1 MMPPPRICEVPL
13 SLIGVWSILLWVLA
27 AAGHGSVAPSH
38 NPSAARENPP
48 VIVIGFVGGYVHR
61 DDSVHSVVQLA
72 ERLQRDYPSGVYAAV
87 YENHCG
93 DEAHEAVLHLLD
105 ADHDGSLSP
114 EEKKSA
120 RVILYGHSWGASE
133 AVTLAR
139 ELEADDVP
147 VLLTLQVDSIAK
159 KDENDAVI
167 PPNVAEAANFFQ
179 PDGVIHGRA
188 AIRAADPSR
197 TQILGNFEFDYK
209 KNPVRCDAYPWFGRT
224 FAKTHI
230 EIECDP
236 AVWSQVELLI
246 RSKLPPPLQTGLS
259 QSQSAT
265 E

>member
-1 MMPPPRICEVPL
+1 
-13 SLIGVWSILLWVLA
+13 LIGFWSIPLLILA
-27 AAGHGSVAPSH
+27 AAGHGSVAASH
-38 NPSAARENPP
+38 NPSAVQENPP
-48 VIVIGFVGGYVHR
+48 IIVIGFVGGYVHR

-72 ERLQRDYPSGVYAAV
+72 DRLRKDYPAGVYAAV
-87 YENHCG
+87 YENHHG
-93 DEAHEAVLHLLD
+93 DEAHDAVLRLLD
-105 ADHDGSLSP
+105 ADHDGELSA
-114 EEKKSA
+114 EEKKAA

-133 AVTLAR
+133 VIALAR
-139 ELEADDVP
+139 ELETDGVP

-159 KDENDAVI
+159 QYENDAVI
-167 PPNVAEAANFFQ
+167 PANVAEAANFYQ
-179 PDGVIHGRA
+179 TDGILHGRA

-197 TQILGNFEFDYK
+197 TQILGNFQFDYK

-246 RSKLPPPLQTGLS
+246 RSKLPPPARTELS
-259 QSQSAT
+259 QRQAAS